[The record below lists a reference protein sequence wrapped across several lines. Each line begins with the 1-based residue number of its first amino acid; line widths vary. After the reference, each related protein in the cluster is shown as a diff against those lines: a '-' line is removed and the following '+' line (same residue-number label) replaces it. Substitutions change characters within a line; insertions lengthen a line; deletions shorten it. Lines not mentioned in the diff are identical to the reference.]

1 VRVKKVFILSFILSL
16 FVLSFSFS
24 ETIILKSGKQVK
36 ARILEKTDEYIKV
49 DFYGV
54 ELTYFSEDILE
65 IKDSLDQQNIPSSK
79 MIKMTGLGT
88 NPGNKNDELPSVNLN
103 SEKKHFLW
111 KIHSA
116 TNVVYLLGSIHM
128 GTSDMYPLDR
138 VIETAFN
145 ESQVLVVEANITDSS
160 SYMNDLAGLA
170 DSLINPS
177 SNLQDRL
184 STSTYSLF
192 KSKLDKMSFPIE
204 YFSSLEPWVLAI
216 TLEMM
221 EFQKMGFDPKYG
233 IDNYFLEKSQG
244 RKKIVELESID
255 YQLGIFKSFSDKEQD
270 VFLLSTLLGLDKIE
284 NLSRVLINAWKT
296 GDVVTLQT
304 VMAPDPK
311 VKKNLES
318 VNKKLYG
325 VRNFNMTEKID
336 NFIGQDKNYFVV
348 VGAGHLVGTD
358 GIVTLLKEKGHLV
371 DQL

>member
-1 VRVKKVFILSFILSL
+1 
-16 FVLSFSFS
+16 
-24 ETIILKSGKQVK
+24 
-36 ARILEKTDEYIKV
+36 
-49 DFYGV
+49 
-54 ELTYFSEDILE
+54 
-65 IKDSLDQQNIPSSK
+65 
-79 MIKMTGLGT
+79 
-88 NPGNKNDELPSVNLN
+88 
-103 SEKKHFLW
+103 
-111 KIHSA
+111 
-116 TNVVYLLGSIHM
+116 
-128 GTSDMYPLDR
+128 MYPLDR